1 MMLPVFDYLETPR
14 LRLRLITPELH
25 HELFTHGTQMEIMEA
40 LGLISEE
47 AFEKEQHKHEGGLTQ
62 FNRTMRWFT
71 LLERETMR
79 ALGSAGFHNWM
90 PEHRRAELGYSLHL
104 ESDMGKGYMTEAVQR
119 LVTYGFQDM
128 NLNRIEACIASYNI
142 ASKRIVSRLGF
153 QYEGLLRQHYNKH
166 GVLEDSEIYAL
177 LKADYL
183 AI

>member
-104 ESDMGKGYMTEAVQR
+104 ESDMGKGYMTEAIQQFCNVVKKEFGIKTLEAKVFPGNEASMR
-119 LVTYGFQDM
+119 ALEKAGFIRDSGIQSYC
-128 NLNRIEACIASYNI
+128 NKNGKNYEAIKFEKI
-142 ASKRIVSRLGF
+142 L
-153 QYEGLLRQHYNKH
+153 
-166 GVLEDSEIYAL
+166 
-177 LKADYL
+177 
-183 AI
+183 

>member
-128 NLNRIEACIASYNI
+128 NLSLFLQAVVVA
-142 ASKRIVSRLGF
+142 KPVLQGFLGL
-153 QYEGLLRQHYNKH
+153 GLL
-166 GVLEDSEIYAL
+166 AL
-177 LKADYL
+177 RGTLRDKFF
-183 AI
+183 